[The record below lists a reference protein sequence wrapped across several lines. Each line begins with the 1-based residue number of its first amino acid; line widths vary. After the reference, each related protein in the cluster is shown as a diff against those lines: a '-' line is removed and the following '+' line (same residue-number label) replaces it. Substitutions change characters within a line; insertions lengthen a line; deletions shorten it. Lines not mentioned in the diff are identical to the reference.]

1 MLRQIVLILLS
12 ATALV
17 QAQSPV
23 PDFTPP
29 TPLFRAVL
37 SSDAA
42 ETRQLL
48 ASGADPNEGRFLGAP
63 PLIVALMQHADG
75 AARELIAGRCRSEA
89 HRRCRRDGAALG
101 CHERDCRP

>member
-12 ATALV
+12 AAGLV
-17 QAQSPV
+17 QAQPKV

-42 ETRQLL
+42 ETKRLL

-75 AARELIAGRCRSEA
+75 VARELIAA
-89 HRRCRRDGAALG
+89 GA
-101 CHERDCRP
+101 D